1 MIWGSRIAAI
11 TRGCKPRASGFAS
24 SSLASPIFIY
34 RIARKL
40 NRKLA
45 SRKGSL
51 DASTDATTIFRREI
65 GNFMCV
71 IGATPTYVP
80 LLL

>member
-1 MIWGSRIAAI
+1 MASCIVGSSP
-11 TRGCKPRASGFAS
+11 T
-24 SSLASPIFIY
+24 SPIIIY

-65 GNFMCV
+65 DNFICSV
-71 IGATPTYVP
+71 SLVVEAAGC
-80 LLL
+80 